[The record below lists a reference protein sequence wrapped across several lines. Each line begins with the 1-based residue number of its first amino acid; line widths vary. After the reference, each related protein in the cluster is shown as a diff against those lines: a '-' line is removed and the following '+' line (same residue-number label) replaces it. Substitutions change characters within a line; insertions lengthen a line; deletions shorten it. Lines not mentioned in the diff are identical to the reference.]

1 MPLGQE
7 VPRSRGAAVTEGV
20 GKMGTTT
27 SRLHFFPGQRLPL
40 NSGLQEPGATW
51 LPLQA
56 SPAHS

>member
-27 SRLHFFPGQRLPL
+27 SRLHFFPGQ
-40 NSGLQEPGATW
+40 
-51 LPLQA
+51 
-56 SPAHS
+56 